1 MIQLRDCGGS
11 GIGIGFGGILWN
23 ISIVLT
29 REPEGILYCILQ
41 GPVWVPDLGEAK
53 GRAVSQPRPSKIP

>member
-1 MIQLRDCGGS
+1 MIQWRDCGGS

-23 ISIVLT
+23 IISIVIT

-41 GPVWVPDLGEAK
+41 GPVWVPDLGEATGA
-53 GRAVSQPRPSKIP
+53 GRQSTQTF